1 MSLYLKLKPRL
12 PEFNIEL
19 VTLNRLNYYEDIFS
33 CNQEYFLITDGR
45 LATRQDC
52 IETIEYGKNFPED
65 LYYLYWVFFKW
76 WSYSFAFNFWRL
88 SRSRY
93 FIYRI
98 IFDEGEIQTKINW
111 NKIISSIIDESFNA
125 QYNTIKLSV
134 QDNNISGCSFWR
146 KLGFKVTQKCDCDNF
161 CNLSMELK
169 RYLKRFDNSSN
180 SSVKMLKTSF
190 S

>member
-19 VTLNRLNYYEDIFS
+19 VTLNRLNYYEDIFY

-65 LYYLYWVFFKW
+65 MYYCIGFSLNGEAIALLSIFEGYPEADTLYIGLFLMNEKFK
-76 WSYSFAFNFWRL
+76 RKL
-88 SRSRY
+88 
-93 FIYRI
+93 I
-98 IFDEGEIQTKINW
+98 GTKIIN
-111 NKIISSIIDESFNA
+111 SIIDESFNA
-125 QYNTIKLSV
+125 KYNTIKLSV
-134 QDNNISGCSFWR
+134 QDNNISRCSFWR

-169 RYLKRFDNSSN
+169 KISETL
-180 SSVKMLKTSF
+180 
-190 S
+190 

>member
-19 VTLNRLNYYEDIFS
+19 VTLNRLNYYEDIFY

-65 LYYLYWVFFKW
+65 MYYSIGFSLNGEVIALLSIFEGYPEADTLYIGLFLMNEKFK
-76 WSYSFAFNFWRL
+76 RKL
-88 SRSRY
+88 
-93 FIYRI
+93 I
-98 IFDEGEIQTKINW
+98 GT
-111 NKIISSIIDESFNA
+111 KIISSIIDESFNA
-125 QYNTIKLSV
+125 KYNTIKLSV
-134 QDNNISGCSFWR
+134 QDNNISRCSFWR

-169 RYLKRFDNSSN
+169 KISETL
-180 SSVKMLKTSF
+180 
-190 S
+190 

>member
-19 VTLNRLNYYEDIFS
+19 VTLNRLNYYENIFY

-45 LATRQDC
+45 LVTRQDC

-65 LYYLYWVFFKW
+65 MYYSIGFSLNGEVIALLSIFEGYPEADTLYIGLFLMNEKFK
-76 WSYSFAFNFWRL
+76 RKL
-88 SRSRY
+88 
-93 FIYRI
+93 I
-98 IFDEGEIQTKINW
+98 GT
-111 NKIISSIIDESFNA
+111 KIISSIIDESFNA
-125 QYNTIKLSV
+125 KYNTIKLSV
-134 QDNNISGCSFWR
+134 QDNNISRCSFWR

-169 RYLKRFDNSSN
+169 KISETL
-180 SSVKMLKTSF
+180 
-190 S
+190 

>member
-19 VTLNRLNYYEDIFS
+19 VTLNRLNYYEDIFY

-45 LATRQDC
+45 LVTRQDC

-65 LYYLYWVFFKW
+65 MYYSIGFSLNGEVIALLSIFEGYTLYIGLFLMNEKFK
-76 WSYSFAFNFWRL
+76 RKL
-88 SRSRY
+88 
-93 FIYRI
+93 I
-98 IFDEGEIQTKINW
+98 GT
-111 NKIISSIIDESFNA
+111 KIISSIIDESFNA
-125 QYNTIKLSV
+125 KYNTIKLSV
-134 QDNNISGCSFWR
+134 QDNNISRCSFWR

-169 RYLKRFDNSSN
+169 KISETL
-180 SSVKMLKTSF
+180 
-190 S
+190 

>member
-19 VTLNRLNYYEDIFS
+19 VTLNRLNYYENIFY

-45 LATRQDC
+45 LVTRQDC

-65 LYYLYWVFFKW
+65 MYYSIGFSLNGEVIALLSIFEGYPEADTLYIGLFLMNEKFK
-76 WSYSFAFNFWRL
+76 RKL
-88 SRSRY
+88 
-93 FIYRI
+93 I
-98 IFDEGEIQTKINW
+98 GT
-111 NKIISSIIDESFNA
+111 KIISSIIDESFNA

-169 RYLKRFDNSSN
+169 KISETL
-180 SSVKMLKTSF
+180 
-190 S
+190 

>member
-19 VTLNRLNYYEDIFS
+19 VTLNRLNYYEDIFY

-65 LYYLYWVFFKW
+65 MYYCIGFSLNGEAIALLSIFEGYPEADTLYIGLFLMNEKFK
-76 WSYSFAFNFWRL
+76 RKL
-88 SRSRY
+88 
-93 FIYRI
+93 I
-98 IFDEGEIQTKINW
+98 GTKMIN
-111 NKIISSIIDESFNA
+111 SIIDESFNA
-125 QYNTIKLSV
+125 KYNTIKLSV
-134 QDNNISGCSFWR
+134 QDNNISRCSFWR

-169 RYLKRFDNSSN
+169 KISETL
-180 SSVKMLKTSF
+180 
-190 S
+190 

>member
-19 VTLNRLNYYEDIFS
+19 VTLNRLNYYEDIFY

-45 LATRQDC
+45 LVTRQDC

-65 LYYLYWVFFKW
+65 MYYSIGFSLNGEVIALLSIFEGYPEADTLYIGLFLMNEKFK
-76 WSYSFAFNFWRL
+76 RKL
-88 SRSRY
+88 
-93 FIYRI
+93 I
-98 IFDEGEIQTKINW
+98 GT
-111 NKIISSIIDESFNA
+111 KIISSIIDESFNA
-125 QYNTIKLSV
+125 KYNTIKLSV
-134 QDNNISGCSFWR
+134 QDNNISRCSFWR

-169 RYLKRFDNSSN
+169 KISETL
-180 SSVKMLKTSF
+180 
-190 S
+190 

>member
-19 VTLNRLNYYEDIFS
+19 VTLNRLNYYENIFY

-45 LATRQDC
+45 LVTRQDC

-65 LYYLYWVFFKW
+65 MYYCIGFSLNGEVIALLSIFEGYPEADTLYIGLFLMKEKFK
-76 WSYSFAFNFWRL
+76 RKL
-88 SRSRY
+88 
-93 FIYRI
+93 I
-98 IFDEGEIQTKINW
+98 GTKIIN
-111 NKIISSIIDESFNA
+111 SIIDESFNA
-125 QYNTIKLSV
+125 KYNTIKLSV

-169 RYLKRFDNSSN
+169 KISETL
-180 SSVKMLKTSF
+180 
-190 S
+190 

>member
-19 VTLNRLNYYEDIFS
+19 VTLNRLNYYENIFY
-33 CNQEYFLITDGR
+33 CNQEYFLITDGS

-65 LYYLYWVFFKW
+65 MYYSIGFSLNGEVIALLSIFEGYPEADTLYIGLFLMNEKFK
-76 WSYSFAFNFWRL
+76 RKL
-88 SRSRY
+88 
-93 FIYRI
+93 I
-98 IFDEGEIQTKINW
+98 GT
-111 NKIISSIIDESFNA
+111 KIISSIIDESFNA
-125 QYNTIKLSV
+125 KYNTIKLSV
-134 QDNNISGCSFWR
+134 QDNNISRCSFWR

-169 RYLKRFDNSSN
+169 KISETL
-180 SSVKMLKTSF
+180 
-190 S
+190 

>member
-19 VTLNRLNYYEDIFS
+19 VTLNRLNYYEDIFY

-45 LATRQDC
+45 LVTMQDC

-65 LYYLYWVFFKW
+65 MYYSIGFSLNGEVIALLSIFEGYPEADTLYIGLFLMNEKFK
-76 WSYSFAFNFWRL
+76 RKL
-88 SRSRY
+88 
-93 FIYRI
+93 I
-98 IFDEGEIQTKINW
+98 GT
-111 NKIISSIIDESFNA
+111 KIISSIIDESFNA
-125 QYNTIKLSV
+125 KYNTIKLSV
-134 QDNNISGCSFWR
+134 QDNNISRCSFWR

-169 RYLKRFDNSSN
+169 KISETL
-180 SSVKMLKTSF
+180 
-190 S
+190 